1 MITTYQSSEAIKTDP
16 SVALLFGDMNSAG
29 DWSNFGVGGSNTF
42 TTAALN
48 DGYRLGILESS
59 TAASATGYAGV
70 GTAGVDNVVFGF
82 AEHRFTAVCKIP
94 TLGTAAQRF
103 SAFIGFSDVRTT
115 TGTDS
120 VCFYYNDSLNSGKW
134 MADIRSNSVTTG
146 PFDTGIAADTNWH
159 RFEIVV
165 NAAGTTAAFFIDG
178 SLVYS
183 DSSGLPSGTSRATG
197 VSTYIV
203 KTIGTTAR
211 TMLIDMML
219 LEVDSI
225 R

>member
-1 MITTYQSSEAIKTDP
+1 VITNYLASAAVQTNPRVAIIY
-16 SVALLFGDMNSAG
+16 GEMNAAG
-29 DWSNFGVGGSNTF
+29 DWSNFGVTGTNTF

-48 DGYRLGILESS
+48 DGYRVGILESS
-59 TAASATGYAGV
+59 TAASATASAGV

-82 AEHRFTAVCKIP
+82 VEHRFTAVCKIP

-134 MADIRSNSVTTG
+134 MADIRSNSTTLG
-146 PFDTGIAADTNWH
+146 PFDTGITADTGWH
-159 RFEIVV
+159 RYEIVV
-165 NAAGTTAAFFIDG
+165 NAAGTSATFYIDG
-178 SLVYS
+178 ALVYTAT
-183 DSSGLPSGTSRATG
+183 SGIPTGTSRATG
-197 VSTYIV
+197 VSTFIV
-203 KTIGTTAR
+203 KSIGTTAR
-211 TMLIDMML
+211 TLLTDMMA
-219 LEVDSI
+219 LEMDSN